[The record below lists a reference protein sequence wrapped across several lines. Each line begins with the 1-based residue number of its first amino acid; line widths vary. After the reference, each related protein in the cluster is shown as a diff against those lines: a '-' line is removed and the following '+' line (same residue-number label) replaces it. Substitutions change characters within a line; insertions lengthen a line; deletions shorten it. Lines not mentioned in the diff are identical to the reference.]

1 MGYTVDVLVFARNVC
16 QTKEALL
23 KVASGLRVA
32 LKPDLLSIHAVGFK
46 GIHIQ
51 VGAACHC

>member
-23 KVASGLRVA
+23 QVASGLRVA
-32 LKPDLLSIHAVGFK
+32 LKPDLLSIHAVGAK

-51 VGAACHC
+51 VGAGQR